1 MNPSRCARALA
12 FWLSPRLVKLLLLI
26 AAILVGHAASAA
38 QDPWP
43 REIKAKEGKVVIYQP
58 QLESFQG
65 DKVAVRAAVSV
76 QKADMKVP
84 VFGVVWFDS
93 RVATD
98 RDKRIVEFQEIK
110 VTKIKFPNAQPEQ
123 ERRLAAFLDREI
135 AGWPKPTMS
144 LDRLLAALAEV
155 EKVKTGAN
163 FNNTPPKIIFT
174 TTPSVLVLIDG
185 QPILR
190 DVEGFPIKRVV
201 NTPFVLLFDPADSK
215 YYLTGD
221 ALWFVASDVKGPW
234 QTLESPPAQVAATAK
249 KIAEAEVPTKVQP
262 ATLKAEGVPQIV
274 VATEPTE
281 LIVADGAPQFAP
293 LEGADLLYLSNSGRD
308 VFQTVGA
315 QQYYV
320 LLSGRW
326 FASPSLENGPW
337 SYVAPDKLPAGVYR
351 IPPAS
356 VKGHVLAFVP
366 DTPQAKE
373 AVADAQIP
381 VTAAISRKATA
392 KISYDGVPKF
402 QSIEGTSLQYAVN
415 TTTPVIKAQD
425 QYYAVDRA
433 VWYQSTQP
441 DGGYQ
446 VAASVPQ
453 EIYQIPPSSPVYNVT
468 YVRVYQATPEV
479 VYVGYTPGYTGTY
492 VVGGTVAYGTGYVY
506 PPYVAPAA
514 YYPAP
519 VTYGYAPIYDP
530 GYGAWNFMAGATFGF
545 IAGAAAS
552 NWWGGCCGWHG
563 DTNIDIN
570 RNINISRDY
579 VQHLNVN
586 RANLQNANFNRQNFQ
601 SLGANRQDFRNN
613 VYKNPNWSQQLQNNR
628 RSQLNQRN
636 ERLASGQGA
645 RSDRT
650 QDRQA
655 RAGERQ
661 GGQAAQRQQQRRE
674 GGAPA
679 RPEQRQAAREA
690 RSTQQRQATREAR
703 STQQR
708 PAARETRPAQQQRQ
722 TSREGARQQRPAG
735 AGSAR
740 PEQRAKPADLGRNNV
755 FADRDG
761 NVYRRTNQ
769 SWEQRDRNN
778 WSRPETRPQTN
789 FANQQPALDRDFNSR
804 ARGTERAQNFQRSSG
819 GWGGGFDRSGGGFSG
834 SRGGGFGGRGGG
846 FRGRR

>member
-1 MNPSRCARALA
+1 MNPSSRERALT
-12 FWLSPRLVKLLLLI
+12 FWLPPGLAKLLLLI
-26 AAILVGHAASAA
+26 AAILVGQAASAA
-38 QDPWP
+38 DPWP

-76 QKADMKVP
+76 QKTDMKAP

-93 RVATD
+93 RIATD
-98 RDKRIVEFQEIK
+98 RDKRTVEFQEIK

-135 AGWPKPTMS
+135 AAWPRPTMS

-155 EKVKTGAN
+155 EKVKAGAN
-163 FNNTPPKIIFT
+163 FNNAPPKIIFAT
-174 TTPSVLVLIDG
+174 APSVLVLIDG
-185 QPILR
+185 EPILR
-190 DVEGFPIKRVV
+190 DVEGFPIKRVM

-221 ALWFVASDVKGPW
+221 ALWFVAADIKGPW
-234 QTLESPPAQVAATAK
+234 QTLESPPAPVVAAAR

-262 ATLKAEGVPQIV
+262 ATLKAETAPQIV

-308 VFQTVGA
+308 VFQTVGT

-337 SYVAPDKLPAGVYR
+337 TYVAPDKLPAGFYR

-366 DTPQAKE
+366 DTPQARE

-381 VTAAISRKATA
+381 VTAAIPRKTTT
-392 KISYDGVPKF
+392 KISYDGAPKF
-402 QSIEGTSLQYAVN
+402 QPIEGTSLQYAVN

-433 VWYQSTQP
+433 VWYQSAQP
-441 DGGYQ
+441 DGSYQ
-446 VAASVPQ
+446 VATSVPE
-453 EIYQIPPSSPVYNVT
+453 EIYQIPPSSPVYNAT
-468 YVRVYQATPEV
+468 YVRVYQSTPEV
-479 VYVGYTPGYTGTY
+479 VYMGYTPGYAGTY
-492 VVGGTVAYGTGYVY
+492 VVGGTVVYGTGYVY
-506 PPYVAPAA
+506 PPYVAPVA

-552 NWWGGCCGWHG
+552 NWWGGCGCCGWHG

-586 RANLQNANFNRQNFQ
+586 RANLRNANFNRQNFQ
-601 SLGANRQDFRNN
+601 SLRANRQDFRNN
-613 VYKNPNWSQQLQNNR
+613 VYKNPNWSQQLQNSR
-628 RSQLNQRN
+628 RNQLNQRS

-645 RSDRT
+645 RSERM

-661 GGQAAQRQQQRRE
+661 GGQAAQRQQRRE
-674 GGAPA
+674 GGTPA
-679 RPEQRQAAREA
+679 RSEQRQAAREA
-690 RSTQQRQATREAR
+690 RPTPQRQA
-703 STQQR
+703 
-708 PAARETRPAQQQRQ
+708 
-722 TSREGARQQRPAG
+722 SREGARQQRPAG

-740 PEQRAKPADLGRNNV
+740 AEQRAKPADLGKNNV

-761 NVYRRTNQ
+761 NVHRRTNQ
-769 SWEQRDRNN
+769 GWEQRDRNN
-778 WSRPETRPQTN
+778 WSRPETR
-789 FANQQPALDRDFNSR
+789 QQPALDRDFNSR
-804 ARGTERAQNFQRSSG
+804 ARGTERAQNFQRAS
-819 GWGGGFDRSGGGFSG
+819 GGGFGRSGGGGF
-834 SRGGGFGGRGGG
+834 SRGGGGG
-846 FRGRR
+846 FRGGGGGGGFRGGRR

>member
-1 MNPSRCARALA
+1 MKNWPRGRL
-12 FWLSPRLVKLLLLI
+12 FTLWLPLGLVKLLLLI
-26 AAILVGHAASAA
+26 AAILVGPVASA
-38 QDPWP
+38 QDRWP

-65 DKVAVRAAVSV
+65 DKATVLAAVSV
-76 QKADMKVP
+76 QKTDMKAP
-84 VFGVVWFDS
+84 VFGVVWFES

-98 RDKRIVEFQEIK
+98 RDKRMVEFQEIK
-110 VTKIKFPNAQPEQ
+110 VTQTKFPNAQPEQ

-135 AGWPKPTMS
+135 ASWPKPTMS

-155 EKVKTGAN
+155 EKVKAGAN

-174 TTPSVLVLIDG
+174 TVPSVLVLIDG

-190 DVEGFPIKRVV
+190 DVEGFPVKRVV
-201 NTPFVLLFDPADSK
+201 NTPFVLLNDPADNK
-215 YYLTGD
+215 FYLTGD
-221 ALWFVASDVKGPW
+221 ALWFMASDIKGPW
-234 QTLESPPAQVAATAK
+234 QTLESPPAPVAAAAK
-249 KIAEAEVPTKVQP
+249 KIAEAEAPTKVQA
-262 ATLKAEGVPQIV
+262 ATLKAEAVPQIV

-281 LIVADGAPQFAP
+281 LIVVDGPPQFAP
-293 LEGADLLYLSNSGRD
+293 LEGTDLLYLGNSGRD
-308 VFQTVGA
+308 VFQAVGA

-326 FASPSLENGPW
+326 FTSPSLENGPW
-337 SYVAPDKLPAGVYR
+337 SYVPPDKLPAGFYR

-373 AVADAQIP
+373 AVAEAQIP
-381 VTAAISRKATA
+381 ITAAISRKATT
-392 KISYDGVPKF
+392 KVSFDGAPEF
-402 QSIEGTSLQYAVN
+402 RPIEGTSLQYAVN

-433 VWYQSTQP
+433 VWYQSAQP
-441 DGGYQ
+441 DSSYQ
-446 VAASVPQ
+446 VATSVPS

-468 YVRVYQATPEV
+468 YVRVYQATPQV

-492 VVGGTVAYGTGYVY
+492 VVGGTVVYGTGYVY
-506 PPYVAPAA
+506 PPYVAPAY

-530 GYGAWNFMAGATFGF
+530 TYGAWNFLAGATFGF

-552 NWWGGCCGWHG
+552 NWWGGCGCCGWHG
-563 DTNIDIN
+563 ETNIDIN

-613 VYKNPNWSQQLQNNR
+613 VYKNPNWSQKLQDNR
-628 RSQLNQRN
+628 RNQLNQRG
-636 ERLASGQGA
+636 ERLASSQGA
-645 RSDRT
+645 RSDRV

-661 GGQAAQRQQQRRE
+661 GGQAAQRQQQQRE
-674 GGAPA
+674 GGAQA
-679 RPEQRQAAREA
+679 RSEQRQAAREG
-690 RSTQQRQATREAR
+690 RPTPQRQAN
-703 STQQR
+703 
-708 PAARETRPAQQQRQ
+708 
-722 TSREGARQQRPAG
+722 REGARQQQRPAG

-740 PEQRAKPADLGRNNV
+740 PEQRARPADLGRNNV
-755 FADRDG
+755 FGDRDG

-769 SWEQRDRNN
+769 GWEQRDRNN
-778 WSRPETRPQTN
+778 WSRPEARPQPS
-789 FANQQPALDRDFNSR
+789 FASQRPALDRDFNSR
-804 ARGTERAQNFQRSSG
+804 ARGTERAQNFQRAG
-819 GWGGGFDRSGGGFSG
+819 GD
-834 SRGGGFGGRGGG
+834 GFGGRGGG
-846 FRGRR
+846 GYSPGGGGFRGGGGGFSRGGGGGFRGGGRR

>member
-1 MNPSRCARALA
+1 MNPASRERSSTRWPAPELA
-12 FWLSPRLVKLLLLI
+12 KLLLLI
-26 AAILVGHAASAA
+26 IAILVGQAASAA
-38 QDPWP
+38 DQWP

-65 DKVAVRAAVSV
+65 DKATVMAAVSV
-76 QKADMKVP
+76 QKPDMKAP

-98 RDKRIVEFQEIK
+98 RDKRMVEFQEIK
-110 VTKIKFPNAQPEQ
+110 VTKTQFPNAQPEQ

-144 LDRLLAALAEV
+144 LDRLLATLAEV
-155 EKVKTGAN
+155 EKVKAGAN
-163 FNNTPPKIIFT
+163 FNNAPPRIIFAT
-174 TTPSVLVLIDG
+174 VPSVLVLIDG
-185 QPILR
+185 EPILR

-201 NTPFVLLFDPADSK
+201 NTPFVLLFDPTDSK

-221 ALWFVASDVKGPW
+221 ALWFVAPEVKGPW
-234 QTLESPPAQVAATAK
+234 QTLESPPAPVAAAAK
-249 KIAEAEVPTKVQP
+249 KIAEAEVPTQVKP
-262 ATLKAEGVPQIV
+262 ATLKAETVPQIV

-281 LIVADGAPQFAP
+281 LIVADGPPQFAP
-293 LEGADLLYLSNSGRD
+293 LESTDLLYLSNSGRD
-308 VFQTVGA
+308 VFQTAGA

-337 SYVAPDKLPAGVYR
+337 AYVAPDKLPAGFYR

-373 AVADAQIP
+373 AVAEAQIP
-381 VTAAISRKATA
+381 VTAAVSRKATV
-392 KISYDGVPKF
+392 KISYDGNPEF
-402 QSIEGTSLQYAVN
+402 HPIEGTSLQYAVN

-441 DGGYQ
+441 DGSYQ
-446 VAASVPQ
+446 VATSVPQ

-492 VVGGTVAYGTGYVY
+492 VAGGTVVYGTGYVY
-506 PPYVAPAA
+506 PPYVAPVY

-519 VTYGYAPIYDP
+519 VTYGYAPVYDP
-530 GYGAWNFMAGATFGF
+530 GYGAWNFLAGATFGF

-552 NWWGGCCGWHG
+552 NWWGGGGCCGWHG

-570 RNINISRDY
+570 RNINVSRDY

-586 RANLQNANFNRQNFQ
+586 RANFQNANFNRQNFQ
-601 SLGANRQDFRNN
+601 SLSANRQDFRNN
-613 VYKNPNWSQQLQNNR
+613 VYQNPNWSQKLQDNR
-628 RSQLNQRN
+628 RGQLNQRG
-636 ERLASGQGA
+636 ERLAGGEGV
-645 RSDRT
+645 RSDRV
-650 QDRQA
+650 QNRQA

-661 GGQAAQRQQQRRE
+661 GGQAQRQQRRE
-674 GGAPA
+674 GGAQA
-679 RPEQRQAAREA
+679 RPA
-690 RSTQQRQATREAR
+690 SQQRQA
-703 STQQR
+703 
-708 PAARETRPAQQQRQ
+708 
-722 TSREGARQQRPAG
+722 SREGVRQQRPAG

-740 PEQRAKPADLGRNNV
+740 PQQRTRPADLGRNNV
-755 FADRDG
+755 FAGQDG

-769 SWEQRDRNN
+769 GWEQRGRNN
-778 WSRPETRPQTN
+778 WSRPETRPQPS
-789 FANQQPALDRDFNSR
+789 FARQQPALDRDFSAR
-804 ARGTERAQNFQRSSG
+804 ARGTERTRNFQRSGGGSFASG
-819 GWGGGFDRSGGGFSG
+819 GGGAFSRGGGGFSRG
-834 SRGGGFGGRGGG
+834 GGGGFSRGGG
-846 FRGRR
+846 GRRR

>member
-1 MNPSRCARALA
+1 MKISHCERSPTFWLPPALA
-12 FWLSPRLVKLLLLI
+12 KLLLLI
-26 AAILVGHAASAA
+26 VAILVGHAASAA
-38 QDPWP
+38 DPWP

-65 DKVAVRAAVSV
+65 DKVTVRAAVSV
-76 QKADMKVP
+76 QKTDMKAP
-84 VFGVVWFDS
+84 MFGVVWFDS
-93 RVATD
+93 QVATD
-98 RDKRIVEFQEIK
+98 RDKRTVEFQEIK
-110 VTKIKFPNAQPEQ
+110 VTQIKFPNAKPEQ

-135 AGWPKPTMS
+135 ASWPKPTIS

-155 EKVKTGAN
+155 EKVKAGTN
-163 FNNTPPKIIFT
+163 FNNTPPKIIFAT
-174 TTPSVLVLIDG
+174 VPSVLVLIDG
-185 QPILR
+185 EPILR

-201 NTPFVLLFDPADSK
+201 NTPFVLLFDPADRK

-221 ALWFVASDVKGPW
+221 ALWFVAAEVKGPW
-234 QTLESPPAQVAATAK
+234 QTLESPPAQVAAAAK

-262 ATLKAEGVPQIV
+262 ATLKAETIPQIV

-293 LEGADLLYLSNSGRD
+293 LEGTDLLYLSNTGRD
-308 VFQTVGA
+308 VFQTVGT

-326 FASPSLENGPW
+326 FAAPSLENGPW
-337 SYVAPDKLPAGVYR
+337 AYVASDKLPADFYR

-381 VTAAISRKATA
+381 VTAAIPRKATTRI
-392 KISYDGVPKF
+392 KYDGKPEF
-402 QSIEGTSLQYAVN
+402 RPIEGTSLQYAVN

-433 VWYQSTQP
+433 VWYQSSQP
-441 DGGYQ
+441 DSSYR
-446 VAASVPQ
+446 VATSIPP

-468 YVRVYQATPEV
+468 YVRVYQATPDV

-492 VVGGTVAYGTGYVY
+492 VAGGTVVYGTGYVY
-506 PPYVAPAA
+506 PPYVAPAY

-530 GYGAWNFMAGATFGF
+530 GYGAWNFLAGATFGF

-552 NWWGGCCGWHG
+552 NWWGGCGCCGWHG
-563 DTNIDIN
+563 DANIDIN

-579 VQHLNVN
+579 VQHLNID
-586 RANLQNANFNRQNFQ
+586 RANLRNANFDRQNFQ
-601 SLGANRQDFRNN
+601 NLRANRQDFRNN

-628 RSQLNQRN
+628 RNQLNQRN

-645 RSDRT
+645 RSERL
-650 QDRQA
+650 QDRQT
-655 RAGERQ
+655 RADERQ

-674 GGAPA
+674 GAQA
-679 RPEQRQAAREA
+679 RPER
-690 RSTQQRQATREAR
+690 RQATREAR
-703 STQQR
+703 
-708 PAARETRPAQQQRQ
+708 PAQQQRQ
-722 TSREGARQQRPAG
+722 ASREGARQQRPAG
-735 AGSAR
+735 KGSAR
-740 PEQRAKPADLGRNNV
+740 PEQRAKPANLGRNNV

-761 NVYRRTNQ
+761 NVYRRTDQ
-769 SWEQRDRNN
+769 GWQQRDRNN

-789 FANQQPALDRDFNSR
+789 FANQRPALDRDYGSR
-804 ARGTERAQNFQRSSG
+804 ARGAERAQNFQRSSG
-819 GWGGGFDRSGGGFSG
+819 GGFAGGRSGGFSRG
-834 SRGGGFGGRGGG
+834 GGGFGGRGGG
-846 FRGRR
+846 GFRGGRR